1 VSKYIKRMPGEA
13 GLLFTSNVSH
23 NAKKMG
29 LFSRSGTFTAML
41 TKNLNILNA

>member
-1 VSKYIKRMPGEA
+1 MPGEST
-13 GLLFTSNVSH
+13 LLFTSNVSH

-29 LFSRSGTFTAML
+29 LFAKSATFTAML